1 MTQEEIKQQLNSLLN
16 LPGETEWVEF
26 KEAKNNCNFDDIG
39 KYFSALS
46 NEANLKNRPDGWLV
60 FGANKS
66 QQIVGTN
73 YRKDKNSLNQ
83 LKHEIAS
90 HTNNHITFI
99 EIHEL
104 IQPDGRVILFQVP
117 PAQRGNPTSWKG
129 HNYGRDG
136 ESLVALNQQ
145 EYDQIRNQSNISD
158 WSAQICERA
167 TIDDLDKDAIFKARY
182 EYQVK
187 NPRLKNDIVSW
198 DDYTFLK
205 KVRITREGNI
215 THAAIIL
222 LGKADSVQFLAPS
235 VAKIS
240 WVLKDENN
248 LEKDYKHFSP
258 PLILSTDNTLNK
270 IRNLKYRYLP
280 DNTLFPFEIPTYEPY
295 VIREALHNC
304 IAHQDYALNSRITLI
319 ERPEELI
326 FTNAGSFLPG
336 NVANVIERDSP
347 PLYYRNQFLVDAM
360 VNFNMIDTVGG
371 GIKRMFTLQKQ
382 RSFPLPSYDL
392 SNPVQV
398 TVRIFGKVLDENYTR
413 TLIKN
418 TNLEL
423 STVILL
429 DKVQKKIKITYSESN
444 LLKKQGL
451 IDGRFPNVFVS
462 SSIASITND
471 KSGYIKYK
479 AFDKQYYKDLVL
491 NFLKKYKSASRKEIN
506 RLLENKLSE
515 SLSDK
520 QRLSKVKNLLF
531 EMAHKDKSIENVG
544 SNRSPKW
551 VLKSS
556 YN

>member
-46 NEANLKNRPDGWLV
+46 NEANLKNRPDGWSV